1 LQKRLHTLR
10 ISLTIKRLDNITE
23 NDMHLL
29 SAESDR
35 ELWLTSVGRSLAENI
50 VPFAPIPDDWHVSC
64 GWAPKSAKKV
74 LGVCF
79 KRSESADGTNQ
90 IFITPNESDPV
101 RVAAILLHE
110 LLHAADDCASGHRG
124 DFAKWAREAGFETP
138 LTKLH
143 MSERLT
149 EKLQGVV
156 NAHGAYPHPAIRRVD
171 EKKQTTRMLKV
182 ECVECGFLFRCS
194 NSQLQRLD
202 EGAAVCPCCGEHSL
216 EY

>member
-1 LQKRLHTLR
+1 M
-10 ISLTIKRLDNITE
+10 N
-23 NDMHLL
+23 LL

-35 ELWLTSVGRSLAENI
+35 ELWLTSVGRSLAKDI
-50 VPFAPIPDDWHVSC
+50 VPFAPVPDDWHVSC

-110 LLHAADDCASGHRG
+110 LLHAADDCESGHRG
-124 DFAKWAREAGFETP
+124 AFSCWAREAGFQTP

-143 MSERLT
+143 VSEPLKA
-149 EKLQGVV
+149 KLAELVKE
-156 NAHGAYPHPAIRRVD
+156 HGPYPHSAIRRVN

-182 ECVECGFLFRCS
+182 ECTECGFLFRCS
-194 NSQLQRLD
+194 NTQLQRLD
-202 EGAAVCPCCGEHSL
+202 EGEALCPCCGNPSL

>member
-1 LQKRLHTLR
+1 V
-10 ISLTIKRLDNITE
+10 
-23 NDMHLL
+23 HLL

-35 ELWLTSVGRSLAENI
+35 ELWLTSVGRDLAETI
-50 VPFAPIPDDWHVSC
+50 IPFASVPDDWHVSC

-110 LLHAADDCASGHRG
+110 LIHAADDCESGHRG
-124 DFAKWAREAGFETP
+124 NFSCWAREAGFQTP

-143 MSERLT
+143 MSEALMKRL
-149 EKLQGVV
+149 EGLVKE
-156 NAHGAYPHPAIRRVD
+156 HGPYPHPAIRRVD

-182 ECVECGFLFRCS
+182 ECSECGFLFRCS

-202 EGAAVCPCCGEHSL
+202 EGEAVCPCCGQHSL

>member
-1 LQKRLHTLR
+1 
-10 ISLTIKRLDNITE
+10 
-23 NDMHLL
+23 MHLL

-35 ELWLTSVGRSLAENI
+35 ELWLTSVGRDLAETI
-50 VPFAPIPDDWHVSC
+50 IPFASVPDDWHVSC

-90 IFITPNESDPV
+90 IFITPNESNPV

-110 LLHAADDCASGHRG
+110 LIHAADDCESGHRG
-124 DFAKWAREAGFETP
+124 AFSAWAREAGFETP

-143 MSERLT
+143 ISKELEERLA
-149 EKLQGVV
+149 KLVER
-156 NAHGAYPHPAIRRVD
+156 HGAYPHPAIRRVD

-182 ECVECGFLFRCS
+182 ECGECGFLFRCS
-194 NSQLQRLD
+194 ATQLNRLE
-202 EGAAVCPCCGEHSL
+202 EGEAVCPCCGNNSL
-216 EY
+216 IY